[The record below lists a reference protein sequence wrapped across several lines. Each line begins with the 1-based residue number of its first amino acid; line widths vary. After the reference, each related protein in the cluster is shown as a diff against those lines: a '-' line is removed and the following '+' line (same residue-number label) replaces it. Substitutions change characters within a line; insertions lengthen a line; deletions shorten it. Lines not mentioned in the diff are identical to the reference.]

1 VPASQAPRGSF
12 GGGPDYGGGG
22 SAQFAL
28 PSMTPVTKRLII
40 ACAAIQAVFV
50 LLSIAA
56 PSVAAGIGDWFS
68 VNPNVWANY
77 KAPALWQFVTYG
89 FLHDPNSIWHLFWNM
104 LQLYFFGTLLESIL
118 GSRRFAYV
126 YFGALATGGLMHLAA
141 ELIGGRGGV
150 ESLGLVGSYSPVIGA
165 SGAVM
170 GVIVACAVLRPH
182 TKVLLIFI
190 PISLWVL
197 ASALVAIDFLSEVQS
212 WKTGEHSYVA
222 HWAHLGGALFGG
234 LVAWRGWIWID
245 WGDRFAKQRAAKQI
259 ENQRNDDQRLDELLA
274 KVHREGIQSLSKAER
289 DFLNRM
295 SGRKG

>member
-1 VPASQAPRGSF
+1 MPASQAPRGSF

-22 SAQFAL
+22 AAQFAL

-40 ACAAIQAVFV
+40 ACAAIQAIFV
-50 LLSIAA
+50 VLSLTQPAVAGGIA
-56 PSVAAGIGDWFS
+56 DWFS
-68 VNPNVWANY
+68 VNPNIWADF

-89 FLHDPNSIWHLFWNM
+89 FLHNPGSIWHLFWNM

-118 GSRRFAYV
+118 GSRRFAHV
-126 YFGALATGGLMHLAA
+126 YFGALATGGVMHLAA
-141 ELIGGRGGV
+141 ELIGGRGPAP
-150 ESLGLVGSYSPVIGA
+150 LGGLGGYSPVIGA

-197 ASALVAIDFLSEVQS
+197 AAALVTIDFISEVQS

-245 WGDRFAKQRAAKQI
+245 WGERFAKKREAKQV
-259 ENQRNDDQRLDELLA
+259 ETQRNDAQRLDELLA
-274 KVHREGIQSLSKAER
+274 KVHREGIQALSKAER

-295 SGRKG
+295 SSRKG